1 MGDLVKAV
9 ETAKQTTGTVAL
21 FGALAAMAV
30 KIHELEA
37 RIDQNEKNDAE
48 LKEKMISIVNDLPLT
63 DDAVLV
69 KLSDDLK
76 SLLVIDKLAPEPEPV
91 TATET
96 AAETV

>member
-9 ETAKQTTGTVAL
+9 EAAKQTTGWVAL
-21 FGALAAMAV
+21 FSALAAMAV
-30 KIHELEA
+30 KIHELEE
-37 RIDQNEKNDAE
+37 RIDQNEKNDAD

-76 SLLVIDKLAPEPEPV
+76 SLLVTEKLAPEPEPA
-91 TATET
+91 TATES